1 MLCVDYI
8 TTKEAAKNWGITDR
22 MVVYHCS
29 AGRINGDKKIGN
41 TWLVLIDT
49 EKPADGR
56 YKSSKVKVVK
66 INETDIFS

>member
-1 MLCVDYI
+1 MDYI

-29 AGRINGDKKIGN
+29 AGRIKGAEKTEN
-41 TWLVLIDT
+41 TRLVPADA

-56 YKSSKVKVVK
+56 YKSSNVKDGEYK
-66 INETDIFS
+66 